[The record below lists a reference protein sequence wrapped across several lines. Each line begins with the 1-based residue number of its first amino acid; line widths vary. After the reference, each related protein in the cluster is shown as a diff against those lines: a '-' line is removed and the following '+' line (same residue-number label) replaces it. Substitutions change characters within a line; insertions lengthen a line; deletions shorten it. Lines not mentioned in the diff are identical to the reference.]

1 VKQLEQGI
9 ILAGVHQ
16 WRPSIF
22 EGWIPRT
29 LIPIANRPLV
39 DYGLDWFSRGGLQRV
54 EICANSDTH
63 ALRSNFDRKPLTQA
77 VKIDF
82 YEDVFPR
89 GPAGCIADALKH
101 AAYDDVVVL
110 DGTVIPTE
118 IDIDAFIEAHQK
130 SGAALTVA
138 VADAA
143 RADEA
148 ANGNGQHKTAG
159 CVPTGIYVFNRAA
172 IERIPAKGY
181 EDIKEMLI
189 PRLHQAGL
197 DVGMYP
203 LPSAPIRVS
212 NANACFVATR
222 YALRQMYEQCV
233 PPTGYRFIHGAL
245 VHDSAEIAENA
256 RLEGPCLI
264 GPYARIEA
272 GATLIGPT
280 TIGERAHIGV
290 DAIVC
295 RSLLWEG
302 AQVGSEAFIDRCILT
317 HGAEIDGSGR
327 AVHRIVH
334 QMRSKTARRKRGS
347 SL

>member
-63 ALRSNFDRKPLTQA
+63 ALRSNLDGKPLPQSI
-77 VKIDF
+77 KIDF

-101 AAYDDVVVL
+101 ATYDDVVVL
-110 DGTVIPTE
+110 DGTVIPTD
-118 IDIDAFIEAHQK
+118 IDIDALIETHQR

-138 VADAA
+138 VVDAA
-143 RADEA
+143 ESRNGN
-148 ANGNGQHKTAG
+148 NGNGQHTPVG

-197 DVGMYP
+197 NVGMYP
-203 LPSAPIRVS
+203 LRSAPIRVS

-222 YALRQMYEQCV
+222 YALRQIYEQCV
-233 PPTGYRFIHGAL
+233 PPTGYQFINGAL
-245 VHDSAEIAENA
+245 VHDSAEVAATA

-264 GPYARIEA
+264 GPNARVEA
-272 GATLIGPT
+272 GATVIGPT
-280 TIGERAHIGV
+280 TLGGHSHIGAG
-290 DAIVC
+290 AIVC
-295 RSLLWEG
+295 RSLLWDRVE
-302 AQVGSEAFIDRCILT
+302 VGPEAFLDRCILT
-317 HGAEIDGSGR
+317 HGAAIER
-327 AVHRIVH
+327 ADRAAQRIVH
-334 QMRSKTARRKRGS
+334 QTRHSAARRKRSS